1 MNLVKTR
8 DWPDQKGWDSINFCR
23 VNIIS
28 RSLFRLLEIKNL
40 EPQLSRRTRVWNNF
54 SHHYVSH
61 LLTYLVTKN
70 TDPGQS
76 RGKPRQV
83 QPGKENL
90 QVITAVIRPMQL
102 NKSTRGRTKRQNKLK
117 WRGRVISSCRV
128 TPVDKFLEVKQLT
141 VKIFSVKL
149 FTLLSETLFGGKFT
163 LSTQLMVLCWHSGLN
178 FSIFPM

>member
-1 MNLVKTR
+1 MFRHHSLMFRCSSPDEPCQDAGLT
-8 DWPDQKGWDSINFCR
+8 WPKGLIWNHNYPVVLEFE
-23 VNIIS
+23 II
-28 RSLFRLLEIKNL
+28 FI
-40 EPQLSRRTRVWNNF
+40 TTI
-54 SHHYVSH
+54 VSP

-83 QPGKENL
+83 QPGKANL

-102 NKSTRGRTKRQNKLK
+102 NKSTRGRTKRQNKMK